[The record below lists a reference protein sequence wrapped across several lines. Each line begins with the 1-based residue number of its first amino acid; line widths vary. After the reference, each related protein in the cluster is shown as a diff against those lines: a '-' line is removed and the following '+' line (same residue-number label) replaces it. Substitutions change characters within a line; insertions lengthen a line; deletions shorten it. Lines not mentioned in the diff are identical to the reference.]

1 IRSILQ
7 GENWRI
13 ANCELRIANGERL
26 NFQQNLG
33 SGVEGGVLLEVEPFP
48 IRNSQF
54 AIRNSPI
61 LALQDAPNRVTIHAV
76 LDTPGY
82 LMLADTWYPGW
93 QATVDG
99 EPAEV
104 LQANYAFRA
113 VRLGAGEHV
122 VEFVYRPRVVMAGMR
137 LSVGLLVCWLVSWL
151 VGSSLNSVVLI
162 LEVILQV
169 SVIVPTYNEQE
180 NIESLVARLLALPVA
195 VCVIVVDDNSP
206 DGTGAIA
213 DRLAAESDG
222 RMGVIHRAGKLG
234 LGTAYVAGF
243 KRALAEEADLICT
256 MDADF
261 SHNPRYIPAMVD
273 KIGQGYDL
281 VIGSR
286 YVRGGGASGCIF
298 ARKLLSWGANA
309 FARTM
314 LGLRAHD
321 TTAGFRCYRRE
332 VLRGMDLD
340 DIKAS
345 GYSFLIEML
354 YRVQRSDWRVGEVP
368 IVFENRRLGA
378 SKVSKN
384 EIIKALGTVLRLAWV
399 RLTAE
404 GD

>member
-1 IRSILQ
+1 
-7 GENWRI
+7 
-13 ANCELRIANGERL
+13 
-26 NFQQNLG
+26 
-33 SGVEGGVLLEVEPFP
+33 
-48 IRNSQF
+48 
-54 AIRNSPI
+54 
-61 LALQDAPNRVTIHAV
+61 
-76 LDTPGY
+76 
-82 LMLADTWYPGW
+82 M
-93 QATVDG
+93 
-99 EPAEV
+99 
-104 LQANYAFRA
+104 
-113 VRLGAGEHV
+113 
-122 VEFVYRPRVVMAGMR
+122 
-137 LSVGLLVCWLVSWL
+137 
-151 VGSSLNSVVLI
+151 

-169 SVIVPTYNEQE
+169 VVIVPTYNERE
-180 NIESLVARLLALPVA
+180 NIESLVTQLLALPTA
-195 VCVIVVDDNSP
+195 VRVIVVDDNSP

-286 YVRGGGASGCIF
+286 YVRGGGASGCTF

-332 VLRGMDLD
+332 VLQGMDLD

-368 IVFENRRLGA
+368 IIFENRRLGI
-378 SKVSKN
+378 SKISRTEVVR
-384 EIIKALGTVLRLAWV
+384 AMHTVLRLAWGRLV
-399 RLTAE
+399 RI
-404 GD
+404 